1 MRRPAANLHEPA
13 ADRPTRADALKDAI
27 AQAILQGDIR
37 PGQRLDEVSV
47 AHRFAVSR
55 TPVREALKQL
65 AAMELVAIRPHRGA
79 VVAGLEP
86 ARLVELFEAMAE
98 IEAAC
103 ARLAASRMDGV
114 DRLRLEEAFSTC
126 DQALQDGAIERIHVV
141 EIVEPVVSV
150 MNAYTER
157 QRGSVPNA
165 FADPRVS
172 TTIAD
177 ARHQLLVSPETYDVI
192 VAEAIVPEAAHSGL
206 LFSVEYF
213 RQVRERLKPGGIV
226 VEWVPTQRTLNT
238 FRKVFPY
245 VVRTGR
251 VLIGSNEP
259 IDFSLEAFAER
270 LRGPARPHLEQG
282 GWQAEDVMA
291 WLTSVPLQRWTP
303 DDPPPL
309 PDINTDL
316 FPKDE
321 YFLNNG
327 RRW

>member
-126 DQALQDGAIERIHVV
+126 DQALQDGAIERIHVANQLFHDAIHV
-141 EIVEPVVSV
+141 GARNPFLADAARLLRRKLAPLSRVQFGVTGRPDASAAEHRAIMTALRACDVAGADRSTRRHIASV
-150 MNAYTER
+150 RACFDRWLER
-157 QRGSVPNA
+157 DG
-165 FADPRVS
+165 PRV
-172 TTIAD
+172 
-177 ARHQLLVSPETYDVI
+177 RPE
-192 VAEAIVPEAAHSGL
+192 
-206 LFSVEYF
+206 
-213 RQVRERLKPGGIV
+213 
-226 VEWVPTQRTLNT
+226 
-238 FRKVFPY
+238 
-245 VVRTGR
+245 
-251 VLIGSNEP
+251 
-259 IDFSLEAFAER
+259 
-270 LRGPARPHLEQG
+270 
-282 GWQAEDVMA
+282 
-291 WLTSVPLQRWTP
+291 
-303 DDPPPL
+303 
-309 PDINTDL
+309 
-316 FPKDE
+316 
-321 YFLNNG
+321 
-327 RRW
+327 